1 MQSGTAAETMQSDL
15 NPFWSG
21 SIKSKRIKWISSF
34 AEITSSY
41 GMPLIYWDIYTDS
54 EQFGQ
59 IDRQNLS
66 IRDALKLNSTTP
78 LTSWRKKTNLY
89 PSWCLTLISSRK
101 SMITTVMPIT
111 CSIGIYGI
119 KEEDTA
125 KDAFI
130 HLDKA
135 LYNAKNNGRNC
146 VSL

>member
-1 MQSGTAAETMQSDL
+1 MNFLKKSGNKFQRHSTIPIVIGETGALQDK
-15 NPFWSG
+15 
-21 SIKSKRIKWISSF
+21 IEKSKRIKWILF
-34 AEITSSY
+34 
-41 GMPLIYWDIYTDS
+41 
-54 EQFGQ
+54 
-59 IDRQNLS
+59 R
-66 IRDALKLNSTTP
+66 R
-78 LTSWRKKTNLY
+78 
-89 PSWCLTLISSRK
+89 CLTLISSRK

-135 LYNAKNNGRNC
+135 IYNAKNNGRNC